1 MTIYKKLSIL
11 YPGQYNS
18 EILKE
23 RLFYGMPR
31 QLQNSMRYLYKHPE
45 TTYDELLLT
54 AKEAE
59 CEWLE
64 HKLICSK
71 QTITPDDVEKKERE
85 EIKVRLD
92 KLAETV
98 KAVSFQKKPQADK
111 KKQLPSK
118 TSASSLQESPQYSPR
133 NPGRGPAIT
142 AADPFRS
149 GRKPVQC
156 WKCGGWGHVSREC
169 ATPENLNWRE
179 LGWANSPPEKEV
191 GLVSTSSSS
200 Q

>member
-1 MTIYKKLSIL
+1 
-11 YPGQYNS
+11 
-18 EILKE
+18 
-23 RLFYGMPR
+23 
-31 QLQNSMRYLYKHPE
+31 MRYLYKCPE

-64 HKLICSK
+64 HKSIRSK
-71 QTITPDDVEKKERE
+71 QTITCDDVEKKERE

-98 KAVSFQKKPQADK
+98 KAASFQKKSQGDK
-111 KKQLPSK
+111 KKQSPSK
-118 TSASSLQESPQYSPR
+118 TPASSLQVSPQYSPR

-142 AADPFRS
+142 AAGPFRN

-156 WKCGGWGHVSREC
+156 WKCGGWGHVSCEC
-169 ATPENLNWRE
+169 ATPENFNWRE
-179 LGWANSPPEKEV
+179 LGRADSPPEKEV
-191 GLVSTSSSS
+191 GPVSTSSSS